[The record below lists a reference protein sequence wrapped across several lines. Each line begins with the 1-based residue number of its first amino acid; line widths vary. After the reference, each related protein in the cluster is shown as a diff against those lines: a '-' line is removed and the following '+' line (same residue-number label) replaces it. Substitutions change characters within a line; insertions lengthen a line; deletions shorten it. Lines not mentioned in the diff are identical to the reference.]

1 MKQRDYSNFDVGR
14 AIDEFV
20 HNAIYRE
27 ILKDH
32 YINGLTFKELEDK
45 YGYSLSQTKR
55 IIYKNEKKIF

>member
-1 MKQRDYSNFDVGR
+1 MKREYTNSNVSR
-14 AIDEFV
+14 AIDEHI
-20 HNAIYRE
+20 HNATYRE
-27 ILKDH
+27 MLKDH

>member
-1 MKQRDYSNFDVGR
+1 MKQRDYSNFDIAR

-27 ILKDH
+27 MLKDH

>member
-1 MKQRDYSNFDVGR
+1 MKQRDYSNFDVAR

-20 HNAIYRE
+20 HNATYRE